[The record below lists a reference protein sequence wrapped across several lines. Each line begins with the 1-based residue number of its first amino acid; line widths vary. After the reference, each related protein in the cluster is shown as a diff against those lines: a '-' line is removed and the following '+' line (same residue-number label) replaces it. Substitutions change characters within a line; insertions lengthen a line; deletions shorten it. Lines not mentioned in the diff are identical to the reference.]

1 MKNPGDVP
9 FSCTARLVQMTPC
22 LTGKDT
28 PETTVLSAVKLSFS
42 IGWFGQ
48 VVAGKMVL
56 RRACIEKVPQIYKV
70 CCIEVDQPVPSA
82 SAGE

>member
-9 FSCTARLVQMTPC
+9 FSCTARLVQTPQK
-22 LTGKDT
+22 LLSG
-28 PETTVLSAVKLSFS
+28 VNSAVKLSFS
-42 IGWFGQ
+42 IGWFEQ
-48 VVAGKMVL
+48 VVAGKTVL

-70 CCIEVDQPVPSA
+70 CCIEVDQPVPST